1 MSLWSRI
8 TNVFRSD
15 RLNHEIDEELESH
28 IQEAIENG
36 RDPAEVRRAFGS
48 TLRHRQESRD
58 VRLLTWLDSLRA
70 DAVLG
75 LRQLK
80 KNKITSAAAIVSLA
94 LAIGACTSAFR
105 LIDALLLRPLPVVEP
120 ERLYILSRHGAG
132 FDGKPGTFDDFQY
145 PLFRQLRGA
154 VKDQVELLAISYEER
169 IDLTYGSDQE
179 MEKAHLQYVSG
190 SMFGS
195 FGLRPVLG
203 RLLTESD
210 DLTAGAHPLA
220 VLSHDYWTRRFGQD
234 PKVIGRTFRLRN
246 DLYQIVGV
254 ADAPFSGTEPGT
266 MTDIFVPA
274 IMHPD
279 VGNSNS
285 SWLRTWA
292 RRKLG
297 VAEEPVRQKL
307 QATYRAFEEERGKG
321 AGLKGMD
328 QERFG
333 NIIAQAVMLQPAAAG
348 VSQMQES
355 NRPSLTLLGVVVALV
370 LLIACANVANLM
382 IAQGAAR
389 AREMALR
396 ISIGAGRWRLV
407 QLVLMESVWI
417 AMLAL
422 ALGSLFAW
430 WAAPFVVSR
439 INPPDN
445 PARLFLP
452 ADWRVVVFASVLT
465 LGVTF
470 LFGLLPAVRASAI
483 KPVSTLKGGEDPHS
497 RRRLVHGLIAL
508 QVAFCFLVLFI
519 ASLFVATFER
529 LSHRPT
535 GFSAERLLALDAV
548 AERPQP
554 PLFWDQIA
562 VHLRAVPGME
572 KVAMASWPLL
582 VGYGFRSYISI
593 SGVPQN
599 VVFTYFLSVSPGWID
614 AMKIAFVDGRDF
626 LASDTSPV
634 VAIVNEA
641 FAKAYFDGVNPV
653 GKSFDKG
660 QSRYRIVGLVRDAMY
675 SRMREP
681 LLPTAYVPF
690 QSVDE
695 RMAWAPMAPRTRG
708 TFIVRT
714 YNPNPLTLA
723 LTLRQEVTRARP
735 EFRVSNIRTQLE
747 INESQTV
754 RERLLAM
761 LALFFAVVALL
772 LAGVGLYGVLHYS
785 VVQRRHEIGIRMAI
799 GAQARDIAR
808 HIIADISLM
817 VMVGALVG
825 LALGMSSIR
834 YVETLFYQVKGT
846 DLPMLA
852 LPSLAIVA
860 AALLAS
866 LPAVIQAVRIDP
878 AEMLRAE

>member
-8 TNVFRSD
+8 ANVFRSD
-15 RLNHEIDEELESH
+15 RLNREIDEELESH
-28 IQEAIENG
+28 IQEAIEHG

-48 TLRHRQESRD
+48 TLRHREESRD

-70 DAVLG
+70 DAVFG
-75 LRQLK
+75 LRQLN
-80 KNKITSAAAIVSLA
+80 KNKITSGAAILSLA

-120 ERLYILSRHGAG
+120 EGLYILSLHGAG
-132 FDGKPGTFDDFQY
+132 FDGKPGTFDEYPY

-154 VKDQVELLAISYEER
+154 VNDQAELLAISFEER
-169 IDLTYGSDQE
+169 IDLTYASDQE
-179 MEKAHLQYVSG
+179 MEKAHVQYVSG
-190 SMFGS
+190 SMFGA
-195 FGLRPVLG
+195 FGLRPVMG
-203 RLLTESD
+203 RVFAESD
-210 DLTAGAHPLA
+210 DVTPGAHPFA
-220 VLSHDYWTRRFGQD
+220 VLSHDYWTHRFGQD
-234 PKVIGRTFRLRN
+234 PKVIGRTFRLGN

-254 ADAPFSGTEPGT
+254 ADAPFTGTEPGT
-266 MTDIFVPA
+266 MTDIFAPV

-279 VGNSNS
+279 VGNSNY
-285 SWLRTWA
+285 SWLRTWV
-292 RRKLG
+292 RLKRG
-297 VAEEPVRQKL
+297 VAAEPVRQKL
-307 QATYRAFEEERGKG
+307 QATNRAFQEERGKG
-321 AGLKGMD
+321 AGLKGTD

-333 NIIAQAVMLQPAAAG
+333 NIINQAAVLQPAAAG
-348 VSQMQES
+348 VSAMQE
-355 NRPSLTLLGVVVALV
+355 NTRPSLTVLGVVVALV

-389 AREMALR
+389 AREMGVR
-396 ISIGAGRWRLV
+396 ISIGAGPWRLV
-407 QLVLMESVWI
+407 QLVLIESTWI

-422 ALGSLFAW
+422 ALGGLFAW

-452 ADWRVVVFASVLT
+452 ADWRVFAFALVLT

-470 LFGLLPAVRASAI
+470 LFGLLPAVRASAT
-483 KPVSTLKGGEDPHS
+483 KPVSALKGGEDPHS
-497 RRRLVHGLIAL
+497 RRRLMHALIAL
-508 QVAFCFLVLFI
+508 QVAFCFLVLFV

-535 GFSAERLLALDAV
+535 GFSAERVLTLDTIAQ
-548 AERPQP
+548 RPQP
-554 PLFWDQIA
+554 PPFWDQIA
-562 VHLRAVPGME
+562 DHLRTVPGVE
-572 KVAMASWPLL
+572 KVAVASWPLL

-593 SGVPQN
+593 SGAPEN
-599 VVFTYFLSVSPGWID
+599 GVFTNFLSVSTGWID
-614 AMKIAFVDGRDF
+614 AMKIPFVDGRDF
-626 LASDTSPV
+626 RASDTSPG

-641 FAKAYFDGVNPV
+641 FAKAYFDGENPI

-660 QSRYRIVGLVRDAMY
+660 HSRYRIVGLVRDAMY
-675 SRMREP
+675 SHIREP

-695 RMAWAPMAPRTRG
+695 RGAWAPESRG

-714 YNPNPLTLA
+714 YSPNPLTLA
-723 LTLRQEVTRARP
+723 QTLRQEVPRARP

-785 VVQRRHEIGIRMAI
+785 VLQRRHEIGIRMAI
-799 GAQARDIAR
+799 GAQASDIAR
-808 HIIADISLM
+808 NVIADISSM
-817 VMVGALVG
+817 VLVGALAG

-834 YVETLFYQVKGT
+834 YVETLFYQVNAT
-846 DLPMLA
+846 DLPMLG

-866 LPAVIQAVRIDP
+866 FPAVIQAVRIDP

>member
-1 MSLWSRI
+1 MSFWSRVV
-8 TNVFRSD
+8 NVFRGD

-28 IQEAIENG
+28 IQEAIEHG
-36 RDPAEVRRAFGS
+36 RDPAAVRRAFGS
-48 TLRHRQESRD
+48 TLRHREESRD
-58 VRLLTWLDSLRA
+58 VRLLTWVDSLRA
-70 DAVLG
+70 DAIFG
-75 LRQLK
+75 LRQLN
-80 KNKITSAAAIVSLA
+80 KNKIASGAAILSLA

-120 ERLYILSRHGAG
+120 EGLYILSRHGAG
-132 FDGKPGTFDDFQY
+132 FDGKPGTFDEYPY

-154 VKDQVELLAISYEER
+154 VNDQAELLAISFEER
-169 IDLTYGSDQE
+169 IDLTYASDQE
-179 MEKAHLQYVSG
+179 MEKAHIQYVSG
-190 SMFGS
+190 SMFGT

-203 RLLTESD
+203 RLFAESD
-210 DLTAGAHPLA
+210 DVTPGAHPVA
-220 VLSHDYWTRRFGQD
+220 VLSHDYWTHRFGQD
-234 PKVIGRTFRLRN
+234 PKVIGHTFRLGN

-254 ADAPFSGTEPGT
+254 ADAPFTGTEPGT
-266 MTDIFVPA
+266 MTDIFAPV

-279 VGNSNS
+279 VGNSNY
-285 SWLRTWA
+285 SWLRTWV
-292 RRKLG
+292 RLKPG
-297 VAEEPVRQKL
+297 VAAEPVRQKL
-307 QATYRAFEEERGKG
+307 QAINRAFQEERGKG
-321 AGLKGMD
+321 AGLKGTD

-333 NIIAQAVMLQPAAAG
+333 NIINQAAVLQPAAAG
-348 VSQMQES
+348 VSAMQE
-355 NRPSLTLLGVVVALV
+355 NTRPSLTVLGVVVALV

-389 AREMALR
+389 AREMGVR

-407 QLVLMESVWI
+407 QLVLIESTWI

-422 ALGSLFAW
+422 ALGGLFAW

-452 ADWRVVVFASVLT
+452 ADWRVFAFALVLT

-483 KPVSTLKGGEDPHS
+483 KPVGALKGGEDPHS
-497 RRRLVHGLIAL
+497 RRRLMHALIAL
-508 QVAFCFLVLFI
+508 QVAFCFLVLFN

-535 GFSAERLLALDAV
+535 GFSAEQLLTLDTV
-548 AERPQP
+548 AERPLP
-554 PLFWDQIA
+554 PPFWDQIA
-562 VHLRAVPGME
+562 DHLRTVPGVE
-572 KVAMASWPLL
+572 KVAVASWPLL

-593 SGVPQN
+593 SGIPPN
-599 VVFTYFLSVSPGWID
+599 GVFTNFLSVSPGWID
-614 AMKIAFVDGRDF
+614 TMKIGLVDGRDF
-626 LASDTSPV
+626 LASDTSLG

-641 FAKAYFDGVNPV
+641 FAKAYFDGENPV

-660 QSRYRIVGLVRDAMY
+660 HSRFRIVGLVRDARY
-675 SRMREP
+675 SGMREP
-681 LLPTAYVPF
+681 SLPIAYVPF

-695 RMAWAPMAPRTRG
+695 RGAWAWAPMAPRSRG

-714 YNPNPLTLA
+714 YSPNPLTLA
-723 LTLRQEVTRARP
+723 QTLRQEVPRARR

-761 LALFFAVVALL
+761 LAFFFAVVALL

-785 VVQRRHEIGIRMAI
+785 VLQRRHEIGIRMAI

-808 HIIADISLM
+808 HVIADISLM
-817 VMVGALVG
+817 VGLGALAG

-834 YVETLFYQVKGT
+834 YVETLFYQVKAT
-846 DLPMLA
+846 DLPMLG
-852 LPSLAIVA
+852 LPSLSIVT

-866 LPAVIQAVRIDP
+866 LPAVFTTHSAT
-878 AEMLRAE
+878 